1 MSIFSTLTSSPPTP
15 TNEPP
20 RPAEAPAASKDSVGV
35 PATSKAPAETTP
47 ASKDPREWIKA
58 ELPPA
63 YAEIADKIEAL
74 RKDAQMY
81 EEIAGVLWQ
90 VGKPLASGVRDIFV
104 ALKFDATVVEHELGQ
119 NVRVQLGGDKRLIV
133 EVAGSKETIDRKC
146 PAFTELLRLLQNE
159 ATDQDRLVLALNAWC
174 ELPPDAR
181 KSELITAD
189 ALKLAQRVGANV
201 IPTTTLFGIWRFSLT
216 NLEGAR
222 QTVMKLYGHDGG
234 FFK

>member
-1 MSIFSTLTSSPPTP
+1 VSIFSTLTSSPT
-15 TNEPP
+15 TSQTS
-20 RPAEAPAASKDSVGV
+20 RPADVPEVSKDSAEVPGV
-35 PATSKAPAETTP
+35 SQAPVETTP
-47 ASKDPREWIKA
+47 VSKDPREWIKA

-74 RKDAQMY
+74 RKDAQKY

-90 VGKPLASGVRDIFV
+90 VGPPLAAGVRDIFT
-104 ALKFDATVVEHELGQ
+104 AMKFDASLVEHESGHS
-119 NVRVQLGGDKRLIV
+119 VRVSLGGDRRLIV

-181 KSELITAD
+181 KADLITAD
-189 ALKLAQRVGANV
+189 ALKLAQRVGANI

-222 QTVMKLYGHDGG
+222 QTVMKLYSHDGG